1 MGIIFT
7 AINLITRVLEITI
20 FAEVI
25 MSILP
30 SIRESAFYELIASF
44 NNPVLK
50 PFRFLQDK
58 ILRNSMID
66 FSPLFAIM
74 LLSYIRMLF

>member
-30 SIRESAFYELIASF
+30 SIRESAFYELIALF
-44 NNPVLK
+44 NNPILK

>member
-1 MGIIFT
+1 
-7 AINLITRVLEITI
+7 
-20 FAEVI
+20 

-30 SIRESAFYELIASF
+30 SIKQSAFYDLVASF
-44 NNPVLK
+44 NSPILK

>member
-1 MGIIFT
+1 
-7 AINLITRVLEITI
+7 
-20 FAEVI
+20 
-25 MSILP
+25 MSILR

>member
-1 MGIIFT
+1 
-7 AINLITRVLEITI
+7 
-20 FAEVI
+20 

-30 SIRESAFYELIASF
+30 SIRESAFYELIALF
-44 NNPVLK
+44 NNPILK

>member
-44 NNPVLK
+44 NNPILK

>member
-1 MGIIFT
+1 
-7 AINLITRVLEITI
+7 
-20 FAEVI
+20 

-30 SIRESAFYELIASF
+30 SIGESAFYELIASF

>member
-1 MGIIFT
+1 M
-7 AINLITRVLEITI
+7 TRVLEITI

-30 SIRESAFYELIASF
+30 SIRENDFYRLIASF
-44 NNPVLK
+44 NSPILK
-50 PFRFLQDK
+50 PFRILQDK
-58 ILRNSMID
+58 LLRNSMID

-74 LLSYIRMLF
+74 LLSYIRVLF

>member
-1 MGIIFT
+1 
-7 AINLITRVLEITI
+7 
-20 FAEVI
+20 

-30 SIRESAFYELIASF
+30 SIRESAFYKLIASF